1 MKWIIFMA
9 MMISLQVQ
17 ADYELSETNSYR
29 CGNALIQKGMTEQEV
44 VIACGNKRP
53 VDKRTWSRTYAY
65 GLSTYQ
71 RHFEGWIFQDYGKFD
86 VWVVFNRGQ
95 VIEVLQSNKRN

>member
-1 MKWIIFMA
+1 MKWMFLMTAIFSA
-9 MMISLQVQ
+9 ASH
-17 ADYELSETNSYR
+17 ADYELSEIHSYR

-53 VDKRTWSRTYAY
+53 VDKRKWSRTYAY

-71 RHFEGWIFQDYGKFD
+71 RNFEGWIFQDYGKFD
-86 VWVVFNRGQ
+86 VWLVFNRGQ
-95 VIEVLQSNKRN
+95 VVEVLQSNRRN